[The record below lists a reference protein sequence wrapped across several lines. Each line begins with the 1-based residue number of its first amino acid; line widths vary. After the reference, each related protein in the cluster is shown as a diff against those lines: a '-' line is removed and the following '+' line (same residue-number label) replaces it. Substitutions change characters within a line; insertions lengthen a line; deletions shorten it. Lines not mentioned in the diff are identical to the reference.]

1 MIQKFIHQTI
11 SNVKKIP
18 EEILVN
24 IDFLKNNNPNWS
36 YKLYEDEEVWAYLE
50 SQLPSNAVRE
60 LKQVNPKYGVVIA
73 DIFRYVLIFNEG
85 GVYLDI
91 KSSCRNK
98 FDNFIKNEDVFLI
111 SQWENKLGEMY
122 FGAGIYPEL
131 GQIHGGEFQQ
141 WYIIAEKKHPFLEA
155 VVDRVLFNIK
165 HYDKKIMGVGKIGVL
180 RLSGPIIYTQ
190 TIFSMLGKYKY
201 RIINSRKQGL
211 VYSIYEE
218 IGKKNFHTLSGDHYS
233 KQKEPIIV

>member
-1 MIQKFIHQTI
+1 MSPQQIKHFLDYDVHHIVETFLSPVAQKI
-11 SNVKKIP
+11 S
-18 EEILVN
+18 
-24 IDFLKNNNPNWS
+24 FLQCGHE
-36 YKLYEDEEVWAYLE
+36 Y
-50 SQLPSNAVRE
+50 
-60 LKQVNPKYGVVIA
+60 
-73 DIFRYVLIFNEG
+73 
-85 GVYLDI
+85 
-91 KSSCRNK
+91 
-98 FDNFIKNEDVFLI
+98 
-111 SQWENKLGEMY
+111 
-122 FGAGIYPEL
+122 
-131 GQIHGGEFQQ
+131 
-141 WYIIAEKKHPFLEA
+141 EKKHPFLEA